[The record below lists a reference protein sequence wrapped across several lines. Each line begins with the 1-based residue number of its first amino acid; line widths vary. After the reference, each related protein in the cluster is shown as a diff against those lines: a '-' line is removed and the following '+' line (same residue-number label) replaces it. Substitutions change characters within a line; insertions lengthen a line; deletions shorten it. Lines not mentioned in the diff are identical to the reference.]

1 MLLVPHIE
9 VGASLMVVDA
19 LRILQPVRILKE
31 LKLYVMH
38 LMGMVVY
45 HAQIRRLPLL
55 LMRA

>member
-9 VGASLMVVDA
+9 VGASLMGVDA

-31 LKLYVMH
+31 LKLYVMD

-45 HAQIRRLPLL
+45 HVQTLQLLVL
-55 LMRA
+55 LMLA